1 MFLLLYKVVGL
12 VHGLSVK
19 VILIGIVSMLMM
31 ALFVPMMASGTGDS
45 VEKPQWTEGKKWAIG
60 DKRDLG
66 EMYEP
71 FADDILYNLQG
82 YETDNYNNVTI
93 ENIDFDGYISMYVLF
108 VVTNISGNT
117 VTLDVTTLMN
127 ISMAGSFSA
136 SADAPV
142 AGSYV
147 NYYEYGYYI
156 PHNNT
161 HAALDSA
168 PTERVALAG
177 EVKGSLASIGVS
189 QLTLDKDTLAILSAN
204 MDVKMYWDFMLNAS
218 NLIKTDYYNPPMG
231 YFDWNTYQLYHD
243 AVWND
248 STYQTDYSN
257 PWDFNPV
264 TGLLSP
270 EIDQLVNVTYE
281 DLDLT
286 THGYANVTSEWIWDA
301 PLDIM
306 DYPYNEG
313 ESWDLGM
320 SGGNVSGTVEGMAYG
335 NYSDDEA
342 MDHFIEQYE
351 DMGVTGFPVNL
362 AKIWSPDDEQT
373 LSNGTIAKQE
383 FDGDNITLI
392 CPRTQ
397 QLQDPV
403 HGSIGTDVLSI
414 YYAGDGSTS
423 QGCLYYWPEGGE
435 FVGADFVIPVT
446 GQYDNPSDAMRFYGL
461 AMNLRSVPWEKGQ
474 VMLGTIQ
481 SEIEKGYPAGWQFEV
496 VEVDEDGVQEEIAQ
510 GDTVSVV
517 VDGNSY
523 EMTVD
528 SASPDTATVSIGN
541 ESMTLSTGDK
551 KNVDLDGDGEN
562 DIQMEMVEGKNG
574 SATLLLTPTS
584 QSTSDTGTDY
594 LMLGV
599 GVAAGAVIAAL
610 AVFLVMRKKKPT

>member
-1 MFLLLYKVVGL
+1 M
-12 VHGLSVK
+12 VHGRLSK
-19 VILIGIVSMLMM
+19 IVIFGVVSVLMM
-31 ALFVPMMASGTGDS
+31 AIFVPMMASGAGDS

-71 FADDILYNLQG
+71 FADDILFNLQG
-82 YETDNYNNVTI
+82 YETDYYDNVTI
-93 ENIDFDGYISMYVLF
+93 ENIDFDGYVSIYVLF
-108 VVTNISGNT
+108 EVTDVSGTT

-127 ISMAGSFSA
+127 ISMVGGFSA

-142 AGSYV
+142 TGSYV
-147 NYYEYGYYI
+147 DSYVYDYWL

-161 HAALDSA
+161 HVAFSSV
-168 PTERVALAG
+168 PTERTDFAG
-177 EVKGSLASIGVS
+177 NVKGSLATLGVS
-189 QLTLDKDTLAILSAN
+189 SLTLDQETLAILSATT
-204 MDVKMYWDFMLNAS
+204 DVKMYWDFDLNTS
-218 NLIKTDYYNPPMG
+218 DFVKTEIYYPPTG
-231 YFDWNTYQLYHD
+231 YFDYNSQKVYHD
-243 AVWND
+243 YAEVWNETSYWYD
-248 STYQTDYSN
+248 YVYSN
-257 PWDFNPV
+257 PWDYNAV
-264 TGLLSP
+264 TGLYSP
-270 EIDQLVNVTYE
+270 EIDPLINVSYE
-281 DLDLT
+281 DMSLT
-286 THGYANVTSEWIWDA
+286 THGYVNATGEYQWDD
-301 PLDIM
+301 PLDLM
-306 DYPYNEG
+306 QYPYQDG
-313 ESWDLGM
+313 ESWDVEM
-320 SGGNVSGTVEGMAYG
+320 SGGNISGTLEGRAWG
-335 NYSDDEA
+335 DYSDEEA
-342 MDHFIEQYE
+342 MNHFLDQYK
-351 DMGVTGFPVNL
+351 DNGVTGFPIDL
-362 AKIWSPDDEQT
+362 ANIWSPDDEQT

-403 HGSIGTDVLSI
+403 HGSIETDVLSI
-414 YYAGDGSTS
+414 YYAGDGSNS

-446 GQYDNPSDAMRFYGL
+446 GQYDDPSDSMRLYGL
-461 AMNLRSVPWEKGQ
+461 AMNLRSVPWEKGHG
-474 VMLGTIQ
+474 MLGTIQ

-496 VEVDEDGVQEEIAQ
+496 VEVDDDGVQEEIAQ

-562 DIQMEMVEGKNG
+562 DIQVEMVEGNNG

-599 GVAAGAVIAAL
+599 GIAAGAVIAAL